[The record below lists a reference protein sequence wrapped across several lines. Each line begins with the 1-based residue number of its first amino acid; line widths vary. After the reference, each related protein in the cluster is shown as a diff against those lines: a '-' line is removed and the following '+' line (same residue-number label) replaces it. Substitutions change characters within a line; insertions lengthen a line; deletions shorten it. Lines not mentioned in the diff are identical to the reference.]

1 MKMKAP
7 IKNGRKR
14 KRSISPEAA
23 VIRAVDEYLTIMR
36 IPHWRINSGAYRTER
51 GGYVRF
57 GAKGMA
63 DVYAIGNNGVS
74 VWIECKRPEGGR
86 LSEEQR
92 EFLDCINR
100 HGGVGIVVSSIDSL
114 AVQLKEAGVI

>member
-1 MKMKAP
+1 VAN
-7 IKNGRKR
+7 IKQRGKKR
-14 KRSISPEAA
+14 GGLVPEAA
-23 VIRAVDEYLTIMR
+23 VIRAVGEYLTIMR

-63 DVYAIGNNGVS
+63 DVYAIGKDGVS
-74 VWIECKRPEGGR
+74 IWIECKRPEGGR

-92 EFLDCINR
+92 EFLDRINR